1 MPDHYLHPQPW
12 HISFFFELFFGRVIL
27 IKYKKVSAFGLI
39 ILLIAVF
46 PANIYLAT
54 SKVAYEAIETSQQMA
69 ILRLSIQFL
78 FMVKADFN
86 QKRIRSREI
95 V

>member
-12 HISFFFELFFGRVIL
+12 YISCFFELFFGRVIL
-27 IKYKKVSAFGLI
+27 FKYKKVSAFGLI

-54 SKVAYEAIETSQQMA
+54 SKVAQEAIETSQQMA
-69 ILRLSIQFL
+69 ILRLPIQFL
-78 FMVKADFN
+78 FRVKVGPQSKKD
-86 QKRIRSREI
+86 
-95 V
+95 